1 MYREAIRRK
10 NAVASLCFSK
20 RVISR
25 KYSDFPKIPTKS
37 PKIPGKF
44 IMRFF
49 VPDSNIDRENAKAF
63 ITGSDVSHLRT
74 VLRAE
79 IGDSLTLCD
88 TAGTVYSCTI
98 TEISKD
104 RITCGIGGSEDCPSE
119 PRVPV
124 ILLQGVPKGEKMEF
138 IIQKCVELGINGI
151 IPVVT
156 ERTVVKFETKQD
168 AAKKVARW
176 QKIAAE
182 ASKQSG
188 RGIVPFIGD
197 VVKFRDAFRDIGG
210 GLKIIPYENE
220 HETTLKSLLKEGL
233 PADKIY
239 VFIGPEGG
247 FSMQEIETAE
257 EEGFAPVTLGN
268 RILRTET
275 AGMAA
280 LAAIRYEIGD

>member
-1 MYREAIRRK
+1 
-10 NAVASLCFSK
+10 
-20 RVISR
+20 
-25 KYSDFPKIPTKS
+25 
-37 PKIPGKF
+37 
-44 IMRFF
+44 MRFF
-49 VPDSNIDRENAKAF
+49 VPDTNIDREAAKAF

-79 IGDSLTLCD
+79 PGDALTLCD
-88 TAGTVYSCTI
+88 TAGTVYSCVI
-98 TEISKD
+98 KDISKD
-104 RITCGIGGSEDCPSE
+104 CITCGITGSEECPSE
-119 PRVPV
+119 PKVPV

-138 IIQKCVELGINGI
+138 IIQKCVELGVNGI

-156 ERTVVKFETKQD
+156 ERTVVKFDTKQD

-197 VVKFRDAFRDIGG
+197 VVKFKDVFNVIDG
-210 GLKIIPYENE
+210 GLRIIPYENE
-220 HETTLKSLLKEGL
+220 HEKTLKDVLRERL

-239 VFIGPEGG
+239 LFIGPEGG
-247 FSMQEIETAE
+247 FSMQEVETSVS
-257 EEGFAPVTLGN
+257 EGFTPVTLGT

-275 AGMAA
+275 AGMAT